1 MKKSDLIKELKNSN
15 IGAGFVET
23 LKIRYRPLI
32 CPIVELISEVKDDD
46 SVFDIGCGNGQF
58 AYLLNKYK
66 KLKLLKGIDIT
77 PNLIANAK
85 LLFDGVNKNGDVIF
99 EVYDGFVFPNDMR
112 NYDVIFLID
121 VLHHINPELQINFLQ
136 KIYES
141 MNVGSR
147 LILKDINASS
157 LFVLFNKIHDLVFSG
172 EIGKER
178 EKNWLQEKLSTIG
191 FSVMKVETKQM
202 FVYPH
207 VTFICVK

>member
-15 IGAGFVET
+15 IGANFIDT

-32 CPIVELISEVKDDD
+32 CPIVELISEVKDNE

-66 KLKLLKGIDIT
+66 KLNLLKGIDIT
-77 PNLIANAK
+77 PNLITNAN
-85 LLFDGVNKNGDVIF
+85 LLFDVVHKNENVIF
-99 EVYDGFVFPNDMR
+99 EVYDGCVFPHDMR
-112 NYDVIFLID
+112 NYDIIFLID
-121 VLHHINPELQINFLQ
+121 VLHHVDPELQIDFLK

-141 MNVGSR
+141 MSVGSR

-157 LFVLFNKIHDLVFSG
+157 PFVVFNKIHDLVFSG
-172 EIGKER
+172 EVGKER
-178 EKNWLQEKLSTIG
+178 GKNWLIEKLSTIG
-191 FSVMKVETKQM
+191 FSIMKVETKQM